1 MKRVFMA
8 LGIALGF
15 VGASCVADGAAA
27 DGTAESSAGQFR
39 IDANVVLI
47 NATVLGPHDR
57 PVLGLTRDRF
67 RVFEDNSEQSIAYFS
82 QEEVPLSLAVIFD
95 ASGSMEGK
103 LPAMRAALSAVLANG
118 NPGDEFALIT
128 FSDRPQL
135 ALGWTW
141 NPAEIQNRL
150 LDFSAHGQT
159 SLLDAVRTGLACLKQ
174 AKNARRAMLILSDG
188 GDNHSRASERDI
200 LHSLEEVDVQ
210 IYAIDSTESW
220 SLRTRSPEEILG
232 PDLLERI
239 SDRAGGRYFQADSR
253 RELNDAAEQISREL
267 RSQYVIG
274 YVPPS
279 SGETGAHAGRFH
291 HVRVQVKRDPGAP
304 KLNVFWRKGYRAS
317 NE

>member
-1 MKRVFMA
+1 MA
-8 LGIALGF
+8 LGIALAI
-15 VGASCVADGAAA
+15 ASVSQAA
-27 DGTAESSAGQFR
+27 DGTAESSRPGQFR

-57 PVLGLTRDRF
+57 PILGLTRDRF

-103 LPAMRAALSAVLANG
+103 LPAMRDVVGALLAKG

-128 FSDRPQL
+128 FSDQPQV
-135 ALGWTW
+135 AMGWTS

-150 LDFSAHGQT
+150 LDFSAHGET
-159 SLLDAVRTGLACLKQ
+159 SLLDAIRTGLSAMKQ
-174 AKNARRAMLILSDG
+174 AKNAHRAMLILSDG
-188 GDNHSRASERDI
+188 GDNHSRFSEREI
-200 LHSLEEVDVQ
+200 LHSLEEADVQ
-210 IYAIDSTESW
+210 IYAIDSAESW
-220 SLRTRSPEEILG
+220 SLRTRAPEELMG

-253 RELNDAAEQISREL
+253 RELNQAAEQISREL

-279 SGETGAHAGRFH
+279 SGKTSASDGRFH
-291 HVRVQVKRDPGAP
+291 HVRVQVKRDSGAP
-304 KLNVFWRKGYRAS
+304 KLNVFWRKGYRAA

>member
-8 LGIALGF
+8 LGIALGLA
-15 VGASCVADGAAA
+15 GASCVAAAA
-27 DGTAESSAGQFR
+27 DGTAENSRLGEFR

-82 QEEVPLSLAVIFD
+82 QEEVPISLVLIFD
-95 ASGSMEGK
+95 ASGSMDGK
-103 LPAMRAALSAVLANG
+103 LPAMRATVGTLLAQG
-118 NPGDEFALIT
+118 NPGDEVALVA

-135 ALGWTW
+135 AMGWTS
-141 NPAEIQNRL
+141 NMAEIQNRL
-150 LDFSAHGQT
+150 LDFSAHGET
-159 SLLDAVRTGLACLKQ
+159 SLLDAIQIGLGCLKQ

-188 GDNHSRASERDI
+188 GDNHSRLNEREI
-200 LHSLEEVDVQ
+200 LHSLEEADVQ
-210 IYAIDSTESW
+210 IYAIDSAESW
-220 SLRTRSPEEILG
+220 SFRTRAPEEILG

-253 RELNDAAEQISREL
+253 KELNAAADQISREL

-279 SGETGAHAGRFH
+279 GDKSGANDGRFH
-291 HVRVQVKRDPGAP
+291 HVRVQVKRDSGAP

-317 NE
+317 HD

>member
-8 LGIALGF
+8 LGIAL
-15 VGASCVADGAAA
+15 VLAGASRAADGAA
-27 DGTAESSAGQFR
+27 ESSHPGQFR

-67 RVFEDNSEQSIAYFS
+67 RVFEDNSEQNIAYFS
-82 QEEVPLSLAVIFD
+82 QEEVPISLAVIFD
-95 ASGSMEGK
+95 SSGSMEGK
-103 LPAMRAALSAVLANG
+103 LPAIRAAVGALLSNE

-128 FSDRPQL
+128 FSGRPEL
-135 ALGWTW
+135 AMGWSS
-141 NPAEIQNRL
+141 NPAGIQNRL
-150 LDFSAHGQT
+150 LDFSAHGET
-159 SLLDAVRTGLACLKQ
+159 SLLDAVRMGFACMKQ

-188 GDNHSRASERDI
+188 GDNHSRSSEREI
-200 LHSLEEVDVQ
+200 LHSVEESGVQ
-210 IYAIDSTESW
+210 IYAIDTTESAIFRAP
-220 SLRTRSPEEILG
+220 LPEELVG

-267 RSQYVIG
+267 RSQYLIG
-274 YVPPS
+274 YVPSS
-279 SGETGAHAGRFH
+279 SGKTGANDGRFH
-291 HVRVQVKRDPGAP
+291 HVRVQVKRDSGAP

-317 NE
+317 ND

>member
-1 MKRVFMA
+1 MA
-8 LGIALGF
+8 LGIA
-15 VGASCVADGAAA
+15 VAIASVSQAA
-27 DGTAESSAGQFR
+27 DGTAESGRPGQFR

-57 PVLGLTRDRF
+57 PILGLTRDRF

-103 LPAMRAALSAVLANG
+103 LPAMRDVVGALLAKG

-128 FSDRPQL
+128 FSDQPQV
-135 ALGWTW
+135 AMGWTS

-150 LDFSAHGQT
+150 LDFSAHGET
-159 SLLDAVRTGLACLKQ
+159 SLLDAIRTGLSAMKQ
-174 AKNARRAMLILSDG
+174 AKNAHRAMLILSDG
-188 GDNHSRASERDI
+188 GDNHSRFSEREI
-200 LHSLEEVDVQ
+200 LHSLEEADVQ
-210 IYAIDSTESW
+210 IYAIDSAESW
-220 SLRTRSPEEILG
+220 SLRTRAPEELMG

-253 RELNDAAEQISREL
+253 RELNDTAERISREL

-279 SGETGAHAGRFH
+279 SGKTSANDGRFH
-291 HVRVQVKRDPGAP
+291 HVRVQVKRDSGAP
-304 KLNVFWRKGYRAS
+304 KLNVFWRKGYRAA